1 MVFYYYATSLCRAP
15 NYRPHPTLAVCILEI
30 LGVSQVLESQA
41 PNRSV
46 ILLFI
51 LDESWHPAIIYNIL
65 PWEPGKK
72 SPKNW
77 LDESLEHESVLGC

>member
-1 MVFYYYATSLCRAP
+1 MVFYFTMQGPKLQAS
-15 NYRPHPTLAVCILEI
+15 PHIGVCILEI
-30 LGVSQVLESQA
+30 LGVSQVLEPQA

-51 LDESWHPAIIYNIL
+51 LDESWHPANIYNIL